1 MIPSQLEAILK
12 SHPAVEDAA
21 VVGIKSEDYGELPMA
36 YAMKK
41 PGHDKLD
48 ARRLV
53 NFLHGSIRNNFGKPS
68 YLIRLFIDHLI
79 LQITFTTNLC
89 CEEDSCSSIR
99 FLETSWAK

>member
-68 YLIRLFIDHLI
+68 YLI
-79 LQITFTTNLC
+79 
-89 CEEDSCSSIR
+89 
-99 FLETSWAK
+99 